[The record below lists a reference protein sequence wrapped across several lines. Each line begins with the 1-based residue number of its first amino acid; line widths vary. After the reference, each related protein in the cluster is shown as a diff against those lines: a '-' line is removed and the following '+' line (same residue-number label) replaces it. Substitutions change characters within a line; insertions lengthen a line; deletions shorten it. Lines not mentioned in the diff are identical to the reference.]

1 MGNSALYL
9 LQANSLICSLLPGS
23 WLPNWFDGNANTSKP
38 NSIHMSNTQSS
49 PFFDFYF
56 THLSSKIGWDISL
69 KLIIGLQ
76 ICNND
81 YNHLLFVQQHEP
93 VLVHNV
99 IAILRFEAGCLGTTL
114 LPVLVIKLC
123 KLIVVGLRES
133 TAMLPQHNPWV

>member
-1 MGNSALYL
+1 LMEMPTPQNLIQYTWATHNP
-9 LQANSLICSLLPGS
+9 ACSLI
-23 WLPNWFDGNANTSKP
+23 
-38 NSIHMSNTQSS
+38 SIHTSVIK
-49 PFFDFYF
+49 DRVR
-56 THLSSKIGWDISL
+56 WISL
-69 KLIIGLQ
+69 KLIIGLK

-99 IAILRFEAGCLGTTL
+99 IAILKFEARCLGTTL

-123 KLIVVGLRES
+123 KLTVVGLRES